1 MQNKNSAHASRFL
14 YISLPSLND
23 YDVKIPNFTFCGW
36 GHKTATFFFFSW
48 ISIHSFRIQLQKR
61 NCHHLTNWTGRFR
74 SRCGLYCLSSQ
85 IWHNKWSLWPF
96 LCLLP
101 QQNTGN
107 RRASTPTSE
116 LKGIREESEE
126 SEQGKSKRVTSANAQ
141 NDKEE
146 VITCKSVR
154 NKTGG
159 VEASKYPSCRSEIYD
174 FLVLQF
180 LTISIRFVPRE
191 SETAYAKLWG
201 KKLENVK
208 SRQYV
213 RFLV

>member
-1 MQNKNSAHASRFL
+1 MSQQVV
-14 YISLPSLND
+14 SL
-23 YDVKIPNFTFCGW
+23 T
-36 GHKTATFFFFSW
+36 
-48 ISIHSFRIQLQKR
+48 
-61 NCHHLTNWTGRFR
+61 
-74 SRCGLYCLSSQ
+74 
-85 IWHNKWSLWPF
+85 F
-96 LCLLP
+96 LCLLS

-154 NKTGG
+154 NKTGS
-159 VEASKYPSCRSEIYD
+159 VEASKYPWCRSEIYD
-174 FLVLQF
+174 FLVLQNAIF
-180 LTISIRFVPRE
+180 HHKHKFSPKRKWNCLCKIVGKN
-191 SETAYAKLWG
+191 KLD
-201 KKLENVK
+201 NVK

-213 RFLV
+213 RFLVIAG